1 MEKNHI
7 LLDDSSFPVNQ
18 NNEYEPELLARAATS
33 LIDSSLRSSECKERE
48 DAYMA
53 LGSNVMAAPYLMRS

>member
-33 LIDSSLRSSECKERE
+33 LIDSSLRAPNVRKEKTHTWPWG
-48 DAYMA
+48 
-53 LGSNVMAAPYLMRS
+53 LTSWLHHTL